1 MNRETHEHDPVE
13 PHEIEAFETEP
24 RPMFSERAT
33 LTFVAVYLCL
43 LFAYVLFKGV

>member
-1 MNRETHEHDPVE
+1 MNRETKSHDLAE
-13 PHEIEAFETEP
+13 PHEVEAFETEP

-33 LTFVAVYLCL
+33 LTFVAAYLCL